1 MTEEQLAEYR
11 RRLADAKVKP
21 DKINPDYAFHRAW
34 NEGLEFSERQLDA
47 VLRVGR
53 AS

>member
-11 RRLADAKVKP
+11 RRLANGKVKP
-21 DKINPDYAFHRAW
+21 DKVNPDYAFHRAW
-34 NEGLEFSERQLDA
+34 NEGIDFSERQLDA
-47 VLRVGR
+47 VLRAGR